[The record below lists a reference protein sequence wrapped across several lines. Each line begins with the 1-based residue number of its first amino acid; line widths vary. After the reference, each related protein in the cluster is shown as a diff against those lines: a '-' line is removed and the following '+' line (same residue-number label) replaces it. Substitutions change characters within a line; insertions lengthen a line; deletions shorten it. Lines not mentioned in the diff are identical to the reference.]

1 MARYYKYR
9 KYYAKRSYPR
19 KRWASNI
26 LTMNT
31 LLTLPNGVKS
41 ASEVETLCINS
52 SQSTTPTPVMIKFGR
67 VKVKGDV
74 RTDVDSNN
82 NYVSGIMYVV
92 FCPQGMTVDQFLIDN
107 HPEYILGWT
116 QISLDS
122 GNSFSFS
129 SSLKRNLNSG
139 DKICILF
146 QINSVNS
153 VQAVRNFN
161 FYYTAQFW
169 TTSA

>member
-1 MARYYKYR
+1 MPRYYKY
-9 KYYAKRSYPR
+9 KSNYKKVYPR
-19 KRWASNI
+19 KKWASNI

-31 LLTLPNGVKS
+31 LVTLGSGQKS
-41 ASEVETLCINS
+41 ANSTETLCINS
-52 SQSTTPTPVMIKFGR
+52 TQSTTPTPVMVKFGR

-74 RTDVDSNN
+74 RTDIDSNN

-107 HPEYILGWT
+107 HPEYIMGWT

-122 GNSFSFS
+122 GNTFSFS

-139 DKICILF
+139 DKIAILF
-146 QINSVNS
+146 LVNSVNS

-161 FYYTAQFW
+161 FYYTVQFW

>member
-1 MARYYKYR
+1 MPRYYKYR
-9 KYYAKRSYPR
+9 RSYVKKVYPR

-31 LLTLPNGVKS
+31 LLTLNNGVKS
-41 ASEVETLCINS
+41 DSATETLCVNS
-52 SQSTTPTPVMIKFGR
+52 TQSTTPTPVMIKFGR

-74 RTDVDSNN
+74 RTDVASNN

-92 FCPQGMTVDQFLIDN
+92 FCPQGMTVDPTLIDN

-122 GNSFSFS
+122 GNTFSFS
-129 SSLKRNLNSG
+129 STLKRNLNSG
-139 DKICILF
+139 DKIGILF
-146 QINSVNS
+146 QVNSVNS

>member
-1 MARYYKYR
+1 MPRYYKYKR
-9 KYYAKRSYPR
+9 YYRRMYPR

-26 LTMNT
+26 FTRNT
-31 LLTLPNGVKS
+31 LVTLNNGEKGS
-41 ASEVETLCINS
+41 SETEILCINS
-52 SQSTTPTPVMIKFGR
+52 PQSVTPTPVIIKFGR

-74 RTDVDSNN
+74 RTDVASNN
-82 NYVSGIMYVV
+82 NYVSGTMYVV
-92 FCPQGMTVDQFLIDN
+92 FCPQGMMIDPTLIDN

-122 GNSFSFS
+122 GNTFSFS

-139 DKICILF
+139 DKIGIMF
-146 QINSVNS
+146 QVNSVNS

>member
-1 MARYYKYR
+1 MPRYYKYKR
-9 KYYAKRSYPR
+9 YYKKVYPK

-26 LTMNT
+26 FTRNT
-31 LLTLPNGVKS
+31 LVTLGNGAKV
-41 ASEVETLCINS
+41 ASETETLCLNS
-52 SQSTTPTPVMIKFGR
+52 AQNANPTPVIVKFGR
-67 VKVKGDV
+67 VKVKGDI
-74 RTDVDSNN
+74 RTDVASNN

-92 FCPQGMTVDQFLIDN
+92 FCPQGMSVDEFLIDN

-122 GNSFSFS
+122 GNGFSFS

-139 DKICILF
+139 DKIGILF
-146 QINSVNS
+146 QVNSVNA

-161 FYYTAQFW
+161 FYYTVQFW

>member
-1 MARYYKYR
+1 MPRYYKYR
-9 KYYAKRSYPR
+9 RSYVKKVYPR

-31 LLTLPNGVKS
+31 LLTLNNGVKS
-41 ASEVETLCINS
+41 DSATETLCVNS
-52 SQSTTPTPVMIKFGR
+52 TQSTTPTPVMIKFGR

-92 FCPQGMTVDQFLIDN
+92 FCPQGMVVDATLIDN
-107 HPEYILGWT
+107 HPEYIIGWT

-122 GNSFSFS
+122 GNTFSFS
-129 SSLKRNLNSG
+129 SPLKRNLNSG
-139 DKICILF
+139 DRIMMLF
-146 QINSVNS
+146 YVN
-153 VQAVRNFN
+153 AVNTAQYVRAFN
-161 FYYTAQFW
+161 FYYTVQYW

>member
-1 MARYYKYR
+1 MQRYRYKKSY
-9 KYYAKRSYPR
+9 KNVYPR

-26 LTMNT
+26 VTFNT
-31 LLTLPNGVKS
+31 LLTLNNGVKS
-41 ASEVETLCINS
+41 ASATETLCINS
-52 SQSTTPTPVMIKFGR
+52 AQNANPTPVIVKFGR

-74 RTDVDSNN
+74 RTDIDNNN

-92 FCPQGMTVDQFLIDN
+92 FCPQGMTVDQLLIDN

-122 GNSFSFS
+122 GNSFTFS

-139 DKICILF
+139 DKIAILF

-161 FYYTAQFW
+161 FYYTTQFW

>member
-1 MARYYKYR
+1 MPRYYKYR
-9 KYYAKRSYPR
+9 RAYKRVYPR
-19 KRWASNI
+19 KRWASNM
-26 LTMNT
+26 LTRNT
-31 LLTLPNGVKS
+31 LVTLANAEKGAS
-41 ASEVETLCINS
+41 ATETLCINS
-52 SQSTTPTPVMIKFGR
+52 TQTTTPTPVMITFGR

-92 FCPQGMTVDQFLIDN
+92 FCPQGMTIDSFLIDN

-122 GNSFSFS
+122 GNTFSFS

-139 DKICILF
+139 DKIGILF
-146 QINSVNS
+146 QINSVNA

-161 FYYTAQFW
+161 FYYTCQFW

>member
-1 MARYYKYR
+1 MPRYYKYR
-9 KYYAKRSYPR
+9 RAYAKRVYPR

-31 LLTLPNGVKS
+31 LLTLNNGVKS

-52 SQSTTPTPVMIKFGR
+52 NQTTNPTPVMIKFGR

-92 FCPQGMTVDQFLIDN
+92 FVPQGMTVDGALIDN
-107 HPEYILGWT
+107 HPEYIIGWT

-122 GNSFSFS
+122 GNTFSFT

-146 QINSVNS
+146 QINSVNA

-161 FYYTAQFW
+161 FYYTAQYW

>member
-1 MARYYKYR
+1 MPRYYKYR
-9 KYYAKRSYPR
+9 RAYVKKVYPR

-26 LTMNT
+26 FTRNT
-31 LLTLPNGVKS
+31 LVTLNNGEKG
-41 ASEVETLCINS
+41 ASETETLCVNS
-52 SQSTTPTPVMIKFGR
+52 APAATPTPVMIKFGR

-74 RTDVDSNN
+74 RTDVNNNN

-92 FCPQGMTVDQFLIDN
+92 FCPQGMAIDPTLIDN
-107 HPEYILGWT
+107 HPEYIIGWT

-122 GNSFSFS
+122 GNGFSFT

-139 DKICILF
+139 DKIGIMF
-146 QINSVNS
+146 QINSVNA